1 MENKNIKMK
10 DKIEFSEFLEIEKKL
25 EIKFG
30 TIQKVE
36 RIEGSNKLLKMDV
49 SFEEDSGN
57 RTVVTNIGKD
67 LSDDDILMKLE
78 HHGFY
83 FVTNLEPS
91 KMMGVVSEA
100 MILMPT
106 WKDDMVLS
114 STIIGHKLL

>member
-1 MENKNIKMK
+1 MK
-10 DKIEFSEFLEIEKKL
+10 DKIEFKEFLEIEKRL

-30 TIQKVE
+30 TIHEVE

-49 SFEEDSGN
+49 NFEEEDGH

-67 LSDDDILMKLE
+67 FSDEEITTRIKN
-78 HHGFY
+78 HGYF

-106 WKDDMVLS
+106 WKGEMILQP
-114 STIIGHKLL
+114 TRIIGSKLL